1 MTDYQTTSGG
11 DDVHALSG
19 AYAVDALE
27 PDERARFEAHLRQC
41 ADCRD
46 EVDSL
51 REAAAVLGTD
61 DVAPPASLRDR
72 LLADIASIRPLPPL
86 PVEIHVEAP
95 AEVAAPDA
103 PVVQLDSRRR
113 SAARIPLLVAAAAV
127 LIAGAGGA
135 VLRPWADQTNPDD
148 RLTAEKVLAA
158 ADAKSIEKRFPDGAE
173 ATVVVSRSLHGAVI
187 TTEDMRAAPDGKDY
201 QLWLQTPAGV
211 MEPAGLMPDLR
222 DATVLLD
229 GDASRATGVGITV
242 EPDGGSE
249 RPTSEP
255 IAVFAL
261 DS

>member
-1 MTDYQTTSGG
+1 MTDHDITNGG

-19 AYAVDALE
+19 VYAVDALE
-27 PDERARFEAHLRQC
+27 PDERTVFEAHLSEC

-51 REAAAVLGTD
+51 REAAALLGTD
-61 DVAPPASLRDR
+61 DVAPPAALRDR
-72 LLADIASIRPLPPL
+72 LLSDIASIRPLPPL
-86 PVEIHVEAP
+86 PAPPVSPVSVESLP
-95 AEVAAPDA
+95 A
-103 PVVQLDSRRR
+103 PVQLASRRPF
-113 SAARIPLLVAAAAV
+113 AARVPLLVAAAAV

-135 VLRPWADQTNPDD
+135 ILKPWADDAIPDD
-148 RLTAEKVLAA
+148 PITAEKVLTA
-158 ADAKSIEKRFPDGAE
+158 ADAKVIEKRFPDGAE
-173 ATVVVSRSLHGAVI
+173 ATVVVSRSLGGVVI
-187 TTEDMRAAPDGKDY
+187 TTEDMRHAPEGKDY

-242 EPDGGSE
+242 EPDGGSD

-255 IAVFAL
+255 IAVFPL

>member
-1 MTDYQTTSGG
+1 MTDNKPTSGG

-72 LLADIASIRPLPPL
+72 LLADIETIRPLPPL
-86 PVEIHVEAP
+86 M
-95 AEVAAPDA
+95 AEDDA
-103 PVVQLDSRRR
+103 PRAGTPSAAVVQLDSRRR
-113 SAARIPLLVAAAAV
+113 LAARIPLLVAASAV
-127 LIAGAGGA
+127 LIAGVGG
-135 VLRPWADQTNPDD
+135 VILKPWADESKPNQP
-148 RLTAEKVLAA
+148 RLTAEAVLAA
-158 ADAKSIEKRFPDGAE
+158 SDASRVEKRFPDGAE
-173 ATVVVSRSLHGAVI
+173 ATVVVSRSLGGAVI
-187 TTEDMRAAPDGKDY
+187 KTEDMRHAPTGKDY

-211 MEPAGLMPDLR
+211 MEPAGVMPDLR

-255 IAVFAL
+255 IAVFPL
-261 DS
+261 ES

>member
-1 MTDYQTTSGG
+1 MTDYQNMSGG

-27 PDERARFEAHLRQC
+27 PDERVRFEAHLRQC

-51 REAAAVLGTD
+51 REAAAVLGID

-72 LLADIASIRPLPPL
+72 LLADIATIRPLPPL
-86 PVEIHVEAP
+86 MAQDDATPDEAP
-95 AEVAAPDA
+95 PAP
-103 PVVQLDSRRR
+103 VQLDSRRR
-113 SAARIPLLVAAAAV
+113 HVARIPLLAAAAAV
-127 LIAGAGGA
+127 IVAAVGGLW
-135 VLRPWADQTNPDD
+135 VSADDDPRQPGD
-148 RLTAEKVLAA
+148 RLTAEEVLAA
-158 ADAKSIEKRFPDGAE
+158 SDATSVEKRFPDGAE

-187 TTEDMRAAPDGKDY
+187 KTEDMRRAPVGKDY

-211 MEPAGLMPDLR
+211 MEPAGVMPDIR
-222 DATVLLD
+222 NATVLLD
-229 GDASRATGVGITV
+229 GDASDAVGVGITV